1 MWKKKAQEAQ
11 QEGQDAAS
19 QKKEE
24 GRDLYEW
31 VQALVCSVLAV
42 VDSLSSMFS
51 PIVRILSGGQCGI
64 CCISRLNLKMVAQG

>member
-42 VDSLSSMFS
+42 VLLFTFVVRLIGVDGHSMVPTLQDGDRLLVLNSLW
-51 PIVRILSGGQCGI
+51 P
-64 CCISRLNLKMVAQG
+64 